1 MYKRIKYFLT
11 SDPASGILLLLA
23 AITALTIAN
32 SPLQASYQSLLN
44 FYLFGI
50 SVSHWINDGLMAL
63 FFLMI
68 GLEVKREL
76 IEGSLNS
83 RSKAMLPAIAGLG
96 GMLFPIIIFLFF
108 NYKDPIAING
118 WAAPAATDIAFALAI
133 LSLLGKRV
141 PVELKVFLLALAI
154 IDDLGVIFIIAI
166 FYNSEPSGMML
177 LFVLTISLFLFF
189 CGKKQFSSLALYFV
203 LFIVLWFTVYH
214 SGIHATLAGVIA
226 GFLIPQTCRAGKSP
240 AKRVEH
246 LLNPY
251 VAFCILP
258 LFAFA
263 NSGVTFSSIQAI
275 SDYSHLP
282 LGIALGLFVGK
293 PIGVFLFSWLAIKL
307 GIAQLPQQVN
317 MRMILAVA
325 VLCGIGFTMSIFIST
340 LAFPAEQSV
349 MVDYTKIGIL
359 MGSSA
364 SALLGFSM
372 LSRALPSVVAQE
384 VPASSL
390 TNTKLQQSRLE

>member
-11 SDPASGILLLLA
+11 SDPASGVLLLVAALA
-23 AITALTIAN
+23 ALAIAN
-32 SPLQASYQSLLN
+32 SPLQHSYQQFLN
-44 FYLFGI
+44 FYILGI

-83 RSKAMLPAIAGLG
+83 RSKAMLPAMAALG
-96 GMLFPIIIFLFF
+96 GMIFPIAIFLFF
-108 NYKDPIAING
+108 NHQDPVAING

-154 IDDLGVIFIIAI
+154 IDDLGVIFIIAL
-166 FYNSEPSGMML
+166 FYNSDPSGMML

-189 CGKKQFSSLALYFV
+189 CGKKQFSSLSLYFV
-203 LFIVLWFTVYH
+203 LFLVLWFTVYH

-226 GFLIPQTCRAGKSP
+226 GFLIPLTCRAGKSP

-251 VAFCILP
+251 VAFLILP

-263 NSGVTFSSIQAI
+263 NSGVTFSSVELA
-275 SDYSHLP
+275 SHNAHLP
-282 LGIALGLFVGK
+282 LGIALGLFAGK
-293 PIGVFLFSWLAIKL
+293 PIGVFLFSWLAIKF
-307 GIAQLPQQVN
+307 GVAQLPASVN

-340 LAFPAEQSV
+340 LAFTAEQIA
-349 MVDYTKIGIL
+349 MVDYAKIGIL
-359 MGSSA
+359 MGSTA
-364 SALLGFSM
+364 SAIVGFSM
-372 LSRALPSVVAQE
+372 LVRALPSTVAEESKQDTA
-384 VPASSL
+384 VNA
-390 TNTKLQQSRLE
+390 LQQSQIK

>member
-23 AITALTIAN
+23 AITALAIAN
-32 SPLQASYQSLLN
+32 SPLQHSYQQFLN
-44 FYLFGI
+44 FYVFGI

-83 RSKAMLPAIAGLG
+83 RSKAMLPAMAALG
-96 GMLFPIIIFLFF
+96 GMLFPIAIFLFF
-108 NYKDPIAING
+108 NYQDPIAING

-154 IDDLGVIFIIAI
+154 IDDLGVIFIIAL

-203 LFIVLWFTVYH
+203 LFLVLWFTVYH

-226 GFLIPQTCRAGKSP
+226 GFLIPLTCRAGKSP

-251 VAFCILP
+251 VAFLILP

-263 NSGVTFSSIQAI
+263 NSGVTFSSINIVSSNA
-275 SDYSHLP
+275 HLP
-282 LGIALGLFVGK
+282 LGITLGLFVGK

-307 GIAQLPQQVN
+307 GVAQLPPTVN
-317 MRMILAVA
+317 LRMILSVA

-340 LAFPAEQSV
+340 LAFTAEQSA
-349 MVDYTKIGIL
+349 MVDYAKIGIL
-359 MGSSA
+359 MGSTA
-364 SALLGFSM
+364 SAILGFSM
-372 LSRALPSVVAQE
+372 LIKALPVSTPHIVTSQARVSE
-384 VPASSL
+384 
-390 TNTKLQQSRLE
+390 LQQSRIK

>member
-1 MYKRIKYFLT
+1 MYKRIKHFLT

-23 AITALTIAN
+23 AITALAIAN
-32 SPLQASYQSLLN
+32 SPLQYSYQQFLN
-44 FYLFGI
+44 FYILGI

-83 RSKAMLPAIAGLG
+83 RSKAMLPAMAALG
-96 GMLFPIIIFLFF
+96 GMLFPIAIFLFF
-108 NYKDPIAING
+108 NYQDPVAING

-154 IDDLGVIFIIAI
+154 IDDLGVIFIIAL

-189 CGKKQFSSLALYFV
+189 CGKKQFSSIALYFV
-203 LFIVLWFTVYH
+203 LFLVLWFTVYH
-214 SGIHATLAGVIA
+214 SGIHATLAGVVA
-226 GFLIPQTCRAGKSP
+226 GFLIPLTCRAGKSP

-251 VAFCILP
+251 VAFLILP

-263 NSGVTFSSIQAI
+263 NSGVTFSSINIVSSNA
-275 SDYSHLP
+275 HLP
-282 LGIALGLFVGK
+282 LGIALGLFIGK

-307 GIAQLPQQVN
+307 RVAQLPPTVN
-317 MRMILAVA
+317 LRMILSVA

-340 LAFPAEQSV
+340 LAFTAEQSV
-349 MVDYTKIGIL
+349 MVDYAKIGIL
-359 MGSSA
+359 MGSTA
-364 SALLGFSM
+364 SAILGFFM
-372 LSRALPSVVAQE
+372 LIKALPVSTPHIVTSQARVSE
-384 VPASSL
+384 
-390 TNTKLQQSRLE
+390 LQQSQIK

>member
-11 SDPASGILLLLA
+11 SDPASGVLLLFAALA
-23 AITALTIAN
+23 ALAIAN
-32 SPLQASYQSLLN
+32 SPLQHSYQQFLN
-44 FYLFGI
+44 FYILGI

-83 RSKAMLPAIAGLG
+83 RSKAMLPAMAALG
-96 GMLFPIIIFLFF
+96 GMIFPIAIFLFF
-108 NYKDPIAING
+108 NHQDPVAING

-154 IDDLGVIFIIAI
+154 IDDLGVIFIIAL
-166 FYNSEPSGMML
+166 FYNSDPSGMML

-189 CGKKQFSSLALYFV
+189 CGKKQFSSLSLYFV
-203 LFIVLWFTVYH
+203 LFLVLWFTVYH

-226 GFLIPQTCRAGKSP
+226 GFLIPLTCRAGKSP

-251 VAFCILP
+251 VAFLILP

-263 NSGVTFSSIQAI
+263 NSGVTFSSVELA
-275 SDYSHLP
+275 SHNAHLP
-282 LGIALGLFVGK
+282 LGIALGLFAGK
-293 PIGVFLFSWLAIKL
+293 PIGVFLFSWLAIKF
-307 GIAQLPQQVN
+307 GVAQLPASVN

-340 LAFPAEQSV
+340 LAFTAEQIA
-349 MVDYTKIGIL
+349 MVDYAKIGIL
-359 MGSSA
+359 MGSTA
-364 SALLGFSM
+364 SAIVGFSM
-372 LSRALPSVVAQE
+372 LVRALPSSVAQE
-384 VPASSL
+384 SKQDTAVNA
-390 TNTKLQQSRLE
+390 LQQSQIK